1 MQAKKFGSDSVDIG
15 LCKYLLFGK
24 KTNKLCQQ
32 KNIYDYGERN
42 RKTTIPYFEKQ
53 TEKSETR
60 MVWTCF
66 CGTIIWKK

>member
-42 RKTTIPYFEKQ
+42 RKTTIPYFDKQ
-53 TEKSETR
+53 TENLKQEWYGP
-60 MVWTCF
+60 VF
-66 CGTIIWKK
+66 VAQ